1 MLTVTAILTY
11 LTRHYD
17 PEHKFSFTDDLDISR
32 AEQWMAWQHGGL
44 GPMQGQAN
52 HFNRLAKER
61 IPYGMQRYTGETER
75 LAGILDKQLK
85 DSEYLVGNKYSIADI
100 SSFGWVH
107 ILRFSGIEL
116 DNFPNLKAWWE
127 RVLARPAVQ
136 RGLNIP
142 SKSSFGNDAYL
153 QKLKDEKEFA
163 EKEREMKEKINA
175 AKEQY
180 GYKYSSP

>member
-1 MLTVTAILTY
+1 
-11 LTRHYD
+11 
-17 PEHKFSFTDDLDISR
+17 
-32 AEQWMAWQHGGL
+32 
-44 GPMQGQAN
+44 MQGQAN

-153 QKLKDEKEFA
+153 QKLKDEKEYDA
-163 EKEREMKEKINA
+163 EEMREKREREARRVLGKGVRKALKRRERNFD
-175 AKEQY
+175 
-180 GYKYSSP
+180 YSSGSDVNPYSDEEVSFHPSSTANPKLMCTELR